1 MFLLTGHS
9 VPPVS
14 NVLLTGH
21 LAPSR
26 SNIFAD
32 KVKCFETGEN
42 KEVSIN
48 KRKQKS
54 VYKQEK
60 MKSV

>member
-14 NVLLTGH
+14 SALLTGH

-32 KVKCFETGEN
+32 KVKFLETGEN
-42 KEVSIN
+42 KECLKTEEN
-48 KRKQKS
+48 
-54 VYKQEK
+54 
-60 MKSV
+60 